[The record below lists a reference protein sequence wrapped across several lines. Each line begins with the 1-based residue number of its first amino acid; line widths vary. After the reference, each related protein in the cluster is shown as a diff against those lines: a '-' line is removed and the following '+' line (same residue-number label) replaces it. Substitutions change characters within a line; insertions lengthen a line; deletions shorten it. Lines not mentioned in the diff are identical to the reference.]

1 MSMTARPPA
10 LGKLDLE
17 QGVLAVDYVQVSL
30 PIWCSAVTT
39 HRVRK
44 FGGTTTSLILS
55 VFEKFGKNQ

>member
-39 HRVRK
+39 QSSKIRWNHDVIGPVG
-44 FGGTTTSLILS
+44 F
-55 VFEKFGKNQ
+55 

>member
-30 PIWCSAVTT
+30 PIWCSAATT
-39 HRVRK
+39 HQCSK
-44 FGGTTTSLILS
+44 I
-55 VFEKFGKNQ
+55 Q